1 MSELEKS
8 IEKPEEWFDNNIAT
22 YKSLAENVANTL
34 KTALDKH
41 KIMYV
46 DVPCRAKDK
55 KSFLK
60 KLSDKKYNDICDMMD
75 LAGIRIITLV
85 EDDLDAVEDLIRKL
99 FNVHEKDSVDKD
111 KSLGTDKFGYRSRH
125 FICDIGPKRSELIE
139 LDHFTG
145 LKFEIQ
151 LRTALAHA
159 WAEIEHDRGYKLEGG
174 LPEDLQRRLNIVA
187 AMLEGADNE
196 FNRLTKD
203 ISNYAEKMK
212 NKIKHNENLDLELTT
227 IGIQELLFE
236 KYAEFFVSGED
247 KNILKNKTSYENI
260 INDLHRFSIG
270 TIADLDSSIQQVL
283 AKYPKA
289 NYPKVYQGLTN
300 NTDIGFLIDI
310 LMLKNID
317 VYFSIKP
324 YWSGCGRRT
333 LYMLAE
339 AYDMGKVQGLFEDY
353 GISAHP
359 ELD

>member
-1 MSELEKS
+1 MSKLEKS
-8 IEKPEEWFDNNIAT
+8 IEKPEIWFDNNIAT

-41 KIMYV
+41 QIMYV

-60 KLSDKKYNDICDMMD
+60 KLSDKKYNYICDMMD

-139 LDHFTG
+139 LDHFKG

-174 LPEDLQRRLNIVA
+174 LPENLKRRLNIVA
-187 AMLEGADNE
+187 AMLEAADNE

-203 ISNYAEKMK
+203 ISEYAEKMK
-212 NKIKHNENLDLELTT
+212 SKIASDELDVELST
-227 IGIQELLFE
+227 IGIQELLFGKYSKFLSRSDSFLQDTENYEAIVEDLKLFDIYSIKKLDEVIQSTLRCLSKDYKNVYDELRDHTDLGFITHILILNDIDLYFSKRHYWTQCSQELFDRLSEVYGQE
-236 KYAEFFVSGED
+236 KVE
-247 KNILKNKTSYENI
+247 NILMEN
-260 INDLHRFSIG
+260 
-270 TIADLDSSIQQVL
+270 
-283 AKYPKA
+283 
-289 NYPKVYQGLTN
+289 
-300 NTDIGFLIDI
+300 
-310 LMLKNID
+310 NIHI
-317 VYFSIKP
+317 F
-324 YWSGCGRRT
+324 
-333 LYMLAE
+333 
-339 AYDMGKVQGLFEDY
+339 
-353 GISAHP
+353 
-359 ELD
+359 